1 MVSIGKNQKAINLF
15 QKASQLEPGH
25 EDAKNNL
32 KNTLAAIRKVQLIDG
47 EKRKLKP
54 GE

>member
-1 MVSIGKNQKAINLF
+1 MVFIGKKQKAINLF
-15 QKASQLEPGH
+15 QKALQLEPGH

-32 KNTLAAIRKVQLIDG
+32 KNTLAAVRKVQLIDD